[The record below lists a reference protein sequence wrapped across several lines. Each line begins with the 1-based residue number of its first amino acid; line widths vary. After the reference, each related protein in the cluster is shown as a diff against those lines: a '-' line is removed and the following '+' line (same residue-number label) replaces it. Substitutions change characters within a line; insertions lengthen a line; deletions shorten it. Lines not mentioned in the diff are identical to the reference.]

1 MRLWSWAGWTVAAL
15 VTAALC
21 VLIARGSRAVGE
33 HPGPWRLALHRLR
46 RDRAAMIALYAI
58 IGIYVVAALAPQLA
72 PYHPAA
78 QPDIVALKN
87 LPPSLAHPFGTDPF
101 SRDVLSRVLYGA
113 RVSLTIGLLSI
124 AVAITVGTLVGC
136 LAGFVGGRTDA
147 ILMRLV
153 DALLAIPRILLMIAV
168 LTLWRQVS
176 LSLLVLLI
184 GLTGWFG
191 ASRIVRGQVL
201 ALRGEEFVI
210 SARALGAS
218 RWRVMLRHVLPNA
231 VSPLIVAATLGIGNV
246 IILEAGLSFLGIGVQ
261 PPQPSWGNII
271 QDGSS
276 HLASLWWVSLFPGAA
291 IVLTVMAFNTVG
303 DGLRDA
309 LDPRQLPRR

>member
-1 MRLWSWAGWTVAAL
+1 MYWWGWALAAL
-15 VTAALC
+15 ISAVLC
-21 VLIARGSRAVGE
+21 AGLGRWGTSAVE
-33 HPGPWRLALHRLR
+33 HPGPWRLALSRLR
-46 RDRAAMIALYAI
+46 RNRSAMLALYAI
-58 IGIYVVAALAPQLA
+58 VAIYVIASLAPLLA

-78 QPDIVALKN
+78 QPDVVALKN

-101 SRDVLSRVLYGA
+101 SRDVFSRVLYGA
-113 RVSLTIGLLSI
+113 RVSLTVALLSI
-124 AVAITVGTLVGC
+124 VLAITLGMTVGAI
-136 LAGFVGGRTDA
+136 AGFIGGRTDA
-147 ILMRLV
+147 ILMRVV
-153 DALLAIPRILLMIAV
+153 DALLSVPRILLLIAV
-168 LTLWRQVS
+168 LTLWQHTT
-176 LSLLVLLI
+176 LALLVVLI

-201 ALRGEEFVI
+201 ALRGEEFVV
-210 SARALGAS
+210 SASALGAS
-218 RWRVMLRHVLPNA
+218 RWRVMLRHVLPN
-231 VSPLIVAATLGIGNV
+231 VLSPVIVAATLGIGNV

-271 QDGSS
+271 QEGSA
-276 HLASLWWVSLFPGAA
+276 HPAGLWWLSLFPGAA